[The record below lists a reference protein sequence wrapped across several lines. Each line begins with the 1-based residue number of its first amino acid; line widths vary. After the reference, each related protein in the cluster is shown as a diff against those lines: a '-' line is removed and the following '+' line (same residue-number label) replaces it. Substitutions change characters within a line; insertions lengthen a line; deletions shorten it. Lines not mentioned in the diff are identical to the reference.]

1 MAIAVVLI
9 VLVIGSVVFHFA
21 VQDES
26 LGWWFTPI
34 ASNWGTMDDTVI
46 LTFWVTG
53 IVFVALNLFLAYA
66 IIKYRHKKGQKAHYE
81 PESTRLEIILTVVTS
96 IGVAAMLA
104 PGLVVWGKFVTVPE
118 DAAIVEAV
126 GQQWHWTFRM
136 PGEDGELGATDARLI
151 TPDNPFGMN
160 PDDINGM
167 DDVLVHSPE
176 LHLPID
182 KPVKILL
189 RSKDVLHDFAVPQF
203 RVKMD
208 LVPGMITF
216 LWLTPTK
223 LGSYEIMCEELC
235 GMAHHTMRGSVVVD
249 DQSTFDAWLAS
260 QPTFADTQAVAAGDP
275 AQGQALYALCT
286 ACHGAQGEGVQLL
299 NAPKLAGQERGYLTR
314 QLYNYRNGLRG
325 AHEDDVYGRQMVPFA
340 MSLANDTAINDVVAY
355 IQTLPSTPL
364 PDTIAGD
371 VERGKSLFT
380 TCSVCHGAKGEGIW
394 SQNAP
399 VLKDMSDWDLARQLN
414 NFSAGVRGAHAQDF
428 YGKQMAMMASA
439 LVDERT
445 VNDLVAYI
453 NTL

>member
-9 VLVIGSVVFHFA
+9 LLVIGSVIFHFA
-21 VQDES
+21 VQAEDV
-26 LGWWFTPI
+26 GWWFTPI
-34 ASNWGTMDDTVI
+34 ASNWGQMDGTVI

-53 IVFVALNLFLAYA
+53 IVFVLLNLFLAYA
-66 IIKYRHKKGQKAHYE
+66 IIKYKHKKGQKAHYE

-104 PGLVVWGKFVTVPE
+104 PGLVVWGNFVTVPE

-126 GQQWHWTFRM
+126 GQQWHWSYRF
-136 PGEDGELGATDARLI
+136 PGEDGELGTTDATLI

-167 DDVLVHSPE
+167 DDVLVEHPE

-182 KPVKILL
+182 QPVKLLL

-208 LVPGMITF
+208 LVPGMVTF
-216 LWLTPTK
+216 LWLTPTE
-223 LGSYEIMCEELC
+223 LGRYDIMCEELC
-235 GMAHHTMRGSVVVD
+235 GMAHHTMRGAVVVD
-249 DQSTFDAWLAS
+249 DQNTFDTWLAS

-286 ACHGAQGEGVQLL
+286 ACHGPQGEGMQML
-299 NAPKLAGQERGYLTR
+299 NAPKLAGQEPGYLAR
-314 QLYNYRNGLRG
+314 QLKNYKNGQRG
-325 AHEDDVYGRQMVPFA
+325 THEEDIYGRQMVPFA
-340 MSLANDTAINDVVAY
+340 MSLANEAAINNVVAY
-355 IQTLPSTPL
+355 IETLPSEPQ

-371 VERGKSLFT
+371 VERGKSLYT
-380 TCSVCHGAKGEGIW
+380 TCAICHGTKGEGIW
-394 SQNAP
+394 SQKAP
-399 VLKDMSDWDLARQLN
+399 ALKDMSDWDLKRQLQ
-414 NFSAGVRGAHAQDF
+414 NFSSGIRGAHSQDF
-428 YGKQMAMMASA
+428 YGKQMGMMASA
-439 LVDERT
+439 LVNERT
-445 VNDLVAYI
+445 MDDVVAYI